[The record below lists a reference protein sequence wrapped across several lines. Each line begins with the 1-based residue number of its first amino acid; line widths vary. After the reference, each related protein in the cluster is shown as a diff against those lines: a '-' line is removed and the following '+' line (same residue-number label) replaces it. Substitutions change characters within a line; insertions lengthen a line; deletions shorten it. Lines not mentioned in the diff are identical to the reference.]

1 MAYDFASID
10 NSINMT
16 ADLAIQAMLKVQ
28 IMSCYTEIIDHN
40 SSLTM
45 KIS

>member
-1 MAYDFASID
+1 MAYDFASVN

-16 ADLAIQAMLKVQ
+16 AELAIQVMLKVQ
-28 IMSCYTEIIDHN
+28 IMSCYTEIIDQN